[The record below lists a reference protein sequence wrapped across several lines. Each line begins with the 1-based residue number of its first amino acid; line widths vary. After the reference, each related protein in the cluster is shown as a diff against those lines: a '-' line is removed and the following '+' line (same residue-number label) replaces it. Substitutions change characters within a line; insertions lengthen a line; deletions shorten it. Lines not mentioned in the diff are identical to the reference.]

1 MSWPPEGNLNTR
13 IHGLGNFGRVKFSIR
28 FLSFFF
34 DGTGFWGKT
43 LTQEYSF
50 ISFQFPDCWELS
62 QYDLGVTMSVLFACR
77 VLVCN
82 RWLYMENSALSK
94 VVGSLIPW
102 FVPFWAVRREGRK
115 VTYAQGMS
123 RHSPDEVQADRP
135 AGSQCHQ
142 GLSGYV
148 ALWV

>member
-1 MSWPPEGNLNTR
+1 MEKL
-13 IHGLGNFGRVKFSIR
+13 
-28 FLSFFF
+28 
-34 DGTGFWGKT
+34 D
-43 LTQEYSF
+43 
-50 ISFQFPDCWELS
+50 
-62 QYDLGVTMSVLFACR
+62 YDLGVTMSVLFACR

-123 RHSPDEVQADRP
+123 RHSPDEVQRIGRLDLRAIRVYL
-135 AGSQCHQ
+135 GMSLC
-142 GLSGYV
+142 GCRG
-148 ALWV
+148 